1 MPDQKIQ
8 IEKLIGEQI
17 TDFSLKASGAVNHA
31 YYVETASGGKYIVKQ
46 ERVDRELQPQNTLL
60 IEAGVIQRLGGLGLS
75 LPVPRVAFVSQEP
88 VMYGYEYITG
98 EQLIDV
104 WPGLAEEKRIDICR
118 ALGRFHAELGQKV
131 TQQMAEDWG
140 VRIDP
145 SAGLHPEVR
154 SEYAGILAS
163 PDVPAGW
170 KSLAERAKSVFDT
183 TLDDTVFQFLHNDAH
198 HENILV
204 KNTEIVGIID
214 FGESEYGEIAKE
226 FSRYIRDFQKHFQHI
241 VAAYEERSGHKLS
254 RSRLLTNS
262 LLSGFME
269 NVEDYRKG
277 GEDRTRAERS
287 IETYRKL
294 LGH

>member
-1 MPDQKIQ
+1 MQ

-17 TDFSLKASGAVNHA
+17 TEFSLKASGAVNHA
-31 YYVETASGGKYIVKQ
+31 YYVETVSGRKYIVKQ

-60 IEAGVIQRLGGLGLS
+60 IEAGVIQRLGELGLS
-75 LPVPRVAFVSQEP
+75 LPVPRVTFISQDP

-104 WPGLAEEKRIDICR
+104 WPSLAEEKRIDICR

-131 TQQMAEDWG
+131 TQQMAEGWG
-140 VRIDP
+140 VKINP
-145 SAGLHPEVR
+145 SADLHPEVR
-154 SEYAGILAS
+154 SEYAEILAS
-163 PDVPAGW
+163 SDVPASW

-204 KNTEIVGIID
+204 KNTKIVGIID

-226 FSRYIRDFQKHFQHI
+226 FSRYIRDFLGHFQHI
-241 VAAYEERSGHKLS
+241 VAGYEEQSGHQLS
-254 RSRLLTNS
+254 RVRLLTNS
-262 LLSGFME
+262 LLSGLME

-277 GEDRTRAERS
+277 GEDRARAELA
-287 IETYRKL
+287 IQTYKEL
-294 LGH
+294 LGY